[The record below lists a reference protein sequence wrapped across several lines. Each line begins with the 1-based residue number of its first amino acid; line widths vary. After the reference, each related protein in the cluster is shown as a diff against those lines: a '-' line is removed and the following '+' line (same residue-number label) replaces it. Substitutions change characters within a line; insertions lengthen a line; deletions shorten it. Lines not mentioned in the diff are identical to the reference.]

1 MRILLAEDEGLVGFQ
16 LATELRSKGITVVG
30 PLENLSD
37 VIESA
42 RNCEVDVA
50 LLDINLHGKEVYPAA
65 DILLSR
71 NVPVVFHTAYGD
83 DPLLAR
89 RYPDVAIC
97 TKPARTSDLI
107 NALHGAISPQA
118 C

>member
-16 LATELRSKGITVVG
+16 LATELRNNGFTVVG

-37 VIESA
+37 VIEAA
-42 RNCEVDVA
+42 RTSEVDVA

-65 DILLSR
+65 DILINR

-89 RYPDVAIC
+89 RYPGVAIC
-97 TKPARTSDLI
+97 TKPARTTDLL
-107 NALHGAISPQA
+107 NALTQA
-118 C
+118 VAAEDA